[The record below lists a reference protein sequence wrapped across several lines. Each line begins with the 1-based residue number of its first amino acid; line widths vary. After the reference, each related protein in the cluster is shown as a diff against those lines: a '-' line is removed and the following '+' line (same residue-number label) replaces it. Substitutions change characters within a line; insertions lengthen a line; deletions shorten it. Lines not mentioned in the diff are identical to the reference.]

1 MNMEE
6 NFNWKLASNAQLK
19 EECER
24 LEKEFTRNQEELGK
38 IVSKIDEYNE
48 VLVGL
53 SKQYREVK
61 EILNKREGKNESK

>member
-6 NFNWKLASNAQLK
+6 NFNWNLASNAQLK

-24 LEKEFTRNQEELGK
+24 LEKEFGEKQKELGGL
-38 IVSKIDEYNE
+38 VSKIDEFNE
-48 VLVGL
+48 ILFNM
-53 SKQYREVK
+53 SKKYRELK

>member
-1 MNMEE
+1 MEE

>member
-48 VLVGL
+48 VLVEL